1 MIGRLFRLFLLL
13 CVIYLALRWLL
24 NRQQRQT
31 VHEFVRALAI
41 ALLASS
47 LLLLGL
53 FLAGIRL

>member
-13 CVIYLALRWLL
+13 GVIYLALRWLL

-41 ALLASS
+41 ALIVSS
-47 LLLLGL
+47 LLMLGL

>member
-1 MIGRLFRLFLLL
+1 MIGRLFRLLLL
-13 CVIYLALRWLL
+13 LGVIYLALRWLL